1 LPTTE
6 ESTGSR
12 CVDVHCHVV
21 VPELLRSAAPDESW
35 RPAVWWDDDGQIVE
49 IGGRRLRSAVGEMVH
64 VGAILAAQT
73 ARGVDAVV
81 LSPFVPLLFP
91 DVDADECRR
100 RCRLQNE
107 GLIRQVREHPGRVA
121 AVGAIPMQK
130 PDLAARELRSLMAD
144 GALCGVEITASVRG
158 VYLGDD
164 RFEPVWQAAEDTGAL
179 VFVHPT
185 TSAFEEP
192 VFRDYYLWNAVGNP
206 MEITVAAAHLVLSG
220 TLERHP
226 DLRIVLSHGG
236 GAALALRG
244 RLDQAHRAVAAA
256 AGRLTEPVEAS
267 LRRLHFDTVV
277 HDPTVLAALVDFA
290 GADRVLLGSDHP
302 FDMGDPDPVGSVRGL
317 RLDPASEALVL
328 GGNADRL
335 TFGDLVSR
343 YSGPDPN
350 NG

>member
-1 LPTTE
+1 MSEPAADT
-6 ESTGSR
+6 R

-35 RPAVWWDDDGQIVE
+35 RPAVWGDDDGQVIE
-49 IGGRRLRSAVGEMVH
+49 LGDRRLRSAVGEMVQ
-64 VGAILAAQT
+64 VDAILAAQA

-81 LSPFVPLLFP
+81 LSPFVPVLYP
-91 DVDADECRR
+91 DVEADECLR
-100 RCRLQNE
+100 RCRITNA
-107 GLIRQVREHPGRVA
+107 GLARMVREHPGRIA
-121 AVGAIPMQK
+121 AVGAVPMQD
-130 PDLAARELRSLMAD
+130 PDLAAAELRGLMAE
-144 GALCGVEITASVRG
+144 GVLSGVEITASVRG

-164 RFEPVWQAAEDTGAL
+164 RFEPFWQAAEETGAL

-185 TSAFEEP
+185 TSAFDEP

-206 MEITVAAAHLVLSG
+206 MEITVTAAHLILSG

-226 DLRIVLSHGG
+226 GLRIVLSHGG

-244 RLDQAHRAVAAA
+244 RLRHAHRAVAAA
-256 AGRLTEPVEAS
+256 GGGLTEGVEAS

-277 HDPTVLAALVDFA
+277 HDQSVLETLVGYA
-290 GADRVLLGSDHP
+290 GADRVLLGSGHP

-317 RLDPASEALVL
+317 GLDAASESLVL

-335 TFGDLVSR
+335 TLA
-343 YSGPDPN
+343 
-350 NG
+350 